1 MATISSELLEEER
14 RIFGAQ
20 FASPACEEAL
30 ANTEV
35 VKRHSH
41 CNVCVWNQTTPNQNT
56 NTQLLS
62 RSYSKNH
69 CSNNSWMRS
78 LICFMVY

>member
-1 MATISSELLEEER
+1 MGTISSELLEEER

-35 VKRHSH
+35 VKRHSYS
-41 CNVCVWNQTTPNQNT
+41 VCV
-56 NTQLLS
+56 
-62 RSYSKNH
+62 
-69 CSNNSWMRS
+69 
-78 LICFMVY
+78 

>member
-41 CNVCVWNQTTPNQNT
+41 CNVCVCNQTTPNQNT
-56 NTQLLS
+56 NTK
-62 RSYSKNH
+62 YSHVHTLKITVPTT
-69 CSNNSWMRS
+69 
-78 LICFMVY
+78 LG

>member
-41 CNVCVWNQTTPNQNT
+41 YNVCV
-56 NTQLLS
+56 
-62 RSYSKNH
+62 
-69 CSNNSWMRS
+69 
-78 LICFMVY
+78 